1 MTKKRLRI
9 IFFCLVTVLLII
21 ILSCYQL
28 VSINAKGKT
37 FNDVQNIPYNE
48 IGLLLGTSPITSKG
62 EHNYYF
68 DERIEATAILY
79 HSGKVKRIVA
89 NGGDYS
95 RNGGCNE
102 LIAMRD
108 SLIKWGVPDNSISL
122 DYQGTRTLHSIV
134 KLKDMGS
141 ITIISQK
148 YHNERAIY
156 LAEHYGL
163 QAVAYNAAMPNITKK
178 KIRNISRE
186 FLARVKLFI
195 DLVG

>member
-89 NGGDYS
+89 SGGDYS

-186 FLARVKLFI
+186 FLARIKLFI